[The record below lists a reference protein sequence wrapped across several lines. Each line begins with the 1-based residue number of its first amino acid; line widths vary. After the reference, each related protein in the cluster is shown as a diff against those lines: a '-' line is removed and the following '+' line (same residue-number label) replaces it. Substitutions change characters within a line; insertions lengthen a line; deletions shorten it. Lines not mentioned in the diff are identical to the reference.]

1 MTVNTICGK
10 LSDKDVVLFRI
21 ITISASS
28 LMNKVFRF
36 SIIFA
41 LAALTSC
48 LSSQLLV
55 LSSNAQV
62 VSQASNSMKQ
72 PPVASNELLNGVIV
86 AVVSGI
92 IGFLASFVIE
102 RIKKKNEPRKQISY
116 SKVVK
121 SGIVGKIEKDIEG
134 KIGVLYNGKP
144 AQNMFYAL
152 FDIENTGNQQ
162 VKNQEIRFEFT
173 DDSEILDV
181 FHSPQ
186 KIEPEM
192 ELKEL
197 LDSNLGNHQKKFRIG
212 VIKPKQKLG
221 FRFIVQGPK
230 NESLDFKYHPKND
243 DDVSFIKIEDKKVA
257 DDVEQVRSFLIN
269 CLIAFVVFPLM
280 KENAQFFLFPEL
292 SFSLLSLG
300 SLIVF
305 GLLIIPNLENFIKS
319 VVNLASKK
327 QSDIQSEKIGMLVM
341 GGSVNVEN
349 LSISPDKNEV

>member
-1 MTVNTICGK
+1 MTVNIICGK
-10 LSDKDVVLFRI
+10 LSDKDIVLFCI
-21 ITISASS
+21 VTISPSS

-72 PPVASNELLNGVIV
+72 PPAASNELLNGVIV

-121 SGIVGKIEKDIEG
+121 SGIVGTIEKDIEG
-134 KIGVLYNGKP
+134 KIGILYNGKP

-212 VIKPKQKLG
+212 VIKPKEKLG
-221 FRFIVQGPK
+221 FRFI
-230 NESLDFKYHPKND
+230 S
-243 DDVSFIKIEDKKVA
+243 
-257 DDVEQVRSFLIN
+257 
-269 CLIAFVVFPLM
+269 
-280 KENAQFFLFPEL
+280 
-292 SFSLLSLG
+292 
-300 SLIVF
+300 
-305 GLLIIPNLENFIKS
+305 
-319 VVNLASKK
+319 
-327 QSDIQSEKIGMLVM
+327 
-341 GGSVNVEN
+341 
-349 LSISPDKNEV
+349 

>member
-1 MTVNTICGK
+1 MNNK
-10 LSDKDVVLFRI
+10 LFK
-21 ITISASS
+21 
-28 LMNKVFRF
+28 F
-36 SIIFA
+36 SIIFSVTA
-41 LAALTSC
+41 VTLC
-48 LSSQLLV
+48 LSYQLL
-55 LSSNAQV
+55 LLPSKAQLI
-62 VSQASNSMKQ
+62 SQASSSIK
-72 PPVASNELLNGVIV
+72 PSPSASNELLNGVIV

-92 IGFLASFVIE
+92 IGFLASFIIE

-116 SKVVK
+116 STVVK

-134 KIGVLYNGKP
+134 KIGILYNGKP

-197 LDSNLGNHQKKFRIG
+197 FDSNLGNKQKKFRIG
-212 VIKPKQKLG
+212 VIKPKEKLG
-221 FRFIVQGPK
+221 FRFIIQGSK

-243 DDVSFIKIEDKKVA
+243 DDVGFVKVEDKKVA
-257 DDVEQVRSFLIN
+257 DDIEQVRSFLMN
-269 CLIAFVVFPLM
+269 CLIAFVVLPLI
-280 KENAQFFLFPEL
+280 QQSVTFEL
-292 SFSLLSLG
+292 SMVFSSSSLA
-300 SLIVF
+300 VF
-305 GLLIIPNLENFIKS
+305 VVFILPNLEGFIKS
-319 VVNLASKK
+319 VVNLVSKQ
-327 QSDIQSEKIGMLVM
+327 QSDILSENIGLVVT

-349 LSISPDKNEV
+349 FSVSPNKNEV